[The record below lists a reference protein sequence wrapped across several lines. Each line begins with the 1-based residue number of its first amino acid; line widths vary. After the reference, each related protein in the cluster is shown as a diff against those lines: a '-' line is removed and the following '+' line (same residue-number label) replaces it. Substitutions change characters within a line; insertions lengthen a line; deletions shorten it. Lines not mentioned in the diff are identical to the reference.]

1 LIAFFR
7 NLSISKKFVFSLISF
22 VVVPLI
28 VVLILINAIILKQMQ
43 ENSGKI
49 DLEVLK
55 QSKSSINNFIQD
67 MDFVSMS
74 AIADPQMQSFIKLYD
89 KESADKQEQRVVD
102 LRYNMQSSLLFS
114 RKYISGIYVF
124 QHNRVLFR
132 YGNFRQNDN
141 DENNEII
148 PSISELK
155 GKTRWTPAQKIKDSN
170 YPDVETYEISQYRAI
185 NDMNVLNH
193 QIAYQRITVDE
204 SYVRSLYEWV
214 MAEQN
219 EEMFVMDDLGQ
230 IISASNPQL
239 LGTTITDPS
248 SKKKLFQGSEGY
260 FKDSMGRIISYYAIK
275 NPHWIVVKIEN
286 LQGLSKNDQVLI
298 NIIVLCLLLTLVFGV
313 FFGIIQNRTIIKP
326 ITQLSRQA
334 SNFREG
340 HYNNEVYSNS
350 NDEIGTLNRS
360 LGDMMRYV
368 EELIEEQYKSQLKA
382 KEAELMAMQSHINP
396 HFLYNSLDSI
406 RWMCMAE
413 QQPNIAKQVEALS
426 KIFRHALNMGKS
438 MTTIEQEIDHLQ
450 NYILIQ
456 KNRYLGKLNVT
467 VDVDKNLLPHPTLK
481 LILQPL
487 VENAIV
493 HGLEK
498 KIGGGNV
505 YVQVYALEATIYFKV
520 MDDGL
525 GSDEDKIRG
534 MLKDDKECHNVF
546 ALKNIDDRVKHQ
558 YGSQYGI
565 SFNSIQGKGT
575 TVLVT
580 IPLERG
586 IES

>member
-1 LIAFFR
+1 MFALFR

-28 VVLILINAIILKQMQ
+28 VVLILINMIILKQMQ
-43 ENSGKI
+43 ENAGMI
-49 DLEVLK
+49 NLEVLK
-55 QSKSSINNFIQD
+55 QSKSSLNNFIQD

-74 AIADPQMQSFIKLYD
+74 AISDPQMQSFIKQYD
-89 KESADKQEQRVVD
+89 KESADKLEQRVVN

-114 RKYISGIYVF
+114 RKYISGIAVF
-124 QHNRVLFR
+124 QNNRVLFR
-132 YGNFRQNDN
+132 YGNLRQN
-141 DENNEII
+141 ENNELI
-148 PSISELK
+148 PSIAQLK
-155 GKTRWTPAQKIKDSN
+155 GKTLWTPAQPIKDST
-170 YPDVETYEISQYRAI
+170 YPDAHTYEISQYRAI
-185 NDMNVLNH
+185 NDLNILNN
-193 QIAYQRITVDE
+193 QLAYQRVTVNE
-204 SYVRSLYEWV
+204 SYIRSLYEWV
-214 MAEQN
+214 ISGQS
-219 EEMFVMDDLGQ
+219 EEMFVINELGQ
-230 IISASNPQL
+230 IISATQPQL
-239 LGTTITDPS
+239 LGTIIADQDIR
-248 SKKKLFQGSEGY
+248 KKLFQRSEGF
-260 FKDSMGRIISYYAIK
+260 FKDSAGRIISFYAIK
-275 NPHWIVVKIEN
+275 SPHWIVVKVEN
-286 LQGLSKNDQVLI
+286 LQGLSKNDRVLI
-298 NIIVLCLLLTLVFGV
+298 NIIVLCLLLTLVFGA
-313 FFGIIQNRTIIKP
+313 FFGVIQNRTIIKP

-340 HYNNEVYSNS
+340 HYKVETYSSS

-360 LGDMMRYV
+360 LGEMMLYV
-368 EELIEEQYKSQLKA
+368 EELIEEQYKSKLKA

-413 QQPNIAKQVEALS
+413 QKTNIAKQVEALS

-438 MTTIEQEIDHLQ
+438 MTTIDQEIDHLQ

-456 KNRYLGKLNVT
+456 KNRYLNKLNVS
-467 VDVDKNLLPHPTLK
+467 VDVDKKLMSHPTLK

-505 YVQVYALEATIYFKV
+505 YVQVYEKNDIIYFKV
-520 MDDGL
+520 ADDGL
-525 GSDEDKIRG
+525 GSDEEKILV

-558 YGSQYGI
+558 YGDNYGI
-565 SFNSIQGKGT
+565 EYSSIQGKGT
-575 TVLVT
+575 TVLVS

-586 IES
+586 TES